1 MKKTIR
7 FTIFLSIILILLSL
21 IIPPRGTVDPGEI
34 EPLLPASQITDDTV
48 KILFIGDVMAH
59 QRQLETALIS
69 GGNASDPNDYDFS
82 SYFKYIKPLF
92 DSADFVVANMEYPT
106 GVTPFSGYPIFSAP
120 SSLDIEARNSGI
132 DLFLKANNHLVDK
145 GKAGMDS
152 TRIILQ
158 REGIAYTGFYAGEE
172 EEYRCNPYIDTIG
185 GICVAI
191 INFTYGL
198 NGFQVPEPYI
208 VNMMDTTQIRGLVE
222 RAIER
227 GAEFIIATPHWGEEY
242 QLNESATQRRWRDSL
257 YRYGVNAIVGT
268 HPHVVQHC
276 EYDTLHATAY
286 SLGNFISN
294 MSIAYGQIGMVYELR
309 LKRRPDS
316 TIALL
321 PPKIDYWW
329 CARTNK
335 LERNYTVV
343 PIMEYIDKKEEFKE
357 GQYEKMVR
365 EWNAIVKH
373 FGIDTTGKRIK
384 YIYD

>member
-1 MKKTIR
+1 VKAVR
-7 FTIFLSIILILLSL
+7 FTIFTAIILALLSL
-21 IIPPRGTVDPGEI
+21 VTPPRETVSQTDGVSPVSVA
-34 EPLLPASQITDDTV
+34 PPADDTV
-48 KILFIGDVMAH
+48 RILFIGDVMAH
-59 QRQLETALIS
+59 MLQLETALIS
-69 GGNASDPNDYDFS
+69 GGNASNPNDYDFS
-82 SYFKYIKPLF
+82 SYFQHIKPLF

-145 GKAGMDS
+145 GKEGMDS
-152 TRIILQ
+152 TRTILW
-158 REGIAYTGFYAGEE
+158 REGIAYTGFYHGVE
-172 EEYRCNPYIDTIG
+172 EEYRYNPFMDSIG
-185 GICVAI
+185 GISVAI

-198 NGFQVPEPYI
+198 NGFKVPEPYI

-242 QLNESATQRRWRDSL
+242 QLTESATQRRWRDSL

-268 HPHVVQHC
+268 HPHVVQKC

-286 SLGNFISN
+286 SLGNFVSN

-316 TIALL
+316 TIAIL
-321 PPKIDYWW
+321 PPKVDYWW

-343 PIMEYIDKKEEFKE
+343 PIMEYLDKKEEFKE
-357 GQYEKMVR
+357 GQYGKMVR
-365 EWNAIVKH
+365 EWNAIVKE

>member
-1 MKKTIR
+1 VRVVR
-7 FTIFLSIILILLSL
+7 FTIFTVVILVLLSL
-21 IIPPRGTVDPGEI
+21 VAPSRGVVFQEEEVSALSVTPFE
-34 EPLLPASQITDDTV
+34 DDTV
-48 KILFIGDVMAH
+48 RILFIGDVMAH
-59 QRQLETALIS
+59 KLQLETALID
-69 GGNASDPNDYDFS
+69 GGNASNPDDYDFS

-132 DLFLKANNHLVDK
+132 DLFLKANNHLLDK
-145 GKAGMDS
+145 GRAGIDS
-152 TRIILQ
+152 TRTILL
-158 REGIAYTGFYAGEE
+158 REGIAYTGFYADKE
-172 EEYRCNPYIDTIG
+172 EEYRCNPFIDSIG

-198 NGFQVPEPYI
+198 NGFQIPEPYI
-208 VNMMDTTQIRGLVE
+208 VNMMDTTQIRKLVE
-222 RAIER
+222 RAKER

-242 QLNESATQRRWRDSL
+242 QLAESATQRRWRDSL

-268 HPHVVQHC
+268 HPHVVQKC

-286 SLGNFISN
+286 SLGNFVSN

-343 PIMEYIDKKEEFKE
+343 PIMEYIDKKEQFKE

-365 EWNAIVKH
+365 EWNAIVKK
-373 FGIDTTGKRIK
+373 FGIDTTGKRIT

>member
-1 MKKTIR
+1 VRVVR
-7 FTIFLSIILILLSL
+7 FTIFTVVILVLLSL
-21 IIPPRGTVDPGEI
+21 VAPSRGVVFQEEEVSVLSVTPFE
-34 EPLLPASQITDDTV
+34 DDTV
-48 KILFIGDVMAH
+48 RILFIGDVMAH
-59 QRQLETALIS
+59 KLQLETALID
-69 GGNASDPNDYDFS
+69 GGNASNPDDYDFS

-120 SSLDIEARNSGI
+120 SSLDMEALNSGI
-132 DLFLKANNHLVDK
+132 DLFLKANNHLLDK
-145 GKAGMDS
+145 GRAGVDS
-152 TRIILQ
+152 TRSILR
-158 REGIAYTGFYAGEE
+158 REGIAYTGFYADKE
-172 EEYRCNPYIDTIG
+172 EEYRCNPFIDSIG
-185 GICVAI
+185 GICLAI

-198 NGFQVPEPYI
+198 NGFQIPEPYI
-208 VNMMDTTQIRGLVE
+208 VNMMDTTQIRELVE
-222 RAIER
+222 RAKER

-242 QLNESATQRRWRDSL
+242 QLTESATQRRWRDSL
-257 YRYGVNAIVGT
+257 YRYGVDAIVGT
-268 HPHVVQHC
+268 HPHVVQKC

-286 SLGNFISN
+286 SLGNFVSN

-343 PIMEYIDKKEEFKE
+343 PIMEYLDKKEQFKE

-365 EWNAIVKH
+365 EWNAIVKK
-373 FGIDTTGKRIK
+373 FGIDTTGKRIT

>member
-1 MKKTIR
+1 VKVVR
-7 FTIFLSIILILLSL
+7 FTIFTVVILVLLSL
-21 IIPPRGTVDPGEI
+21 IAPPRETASLADGI
-34 EPLLPASQITDDTV
+34 ISLPVAQPTDDTV

-59 QRQLETALIS
+59 MLQLETALIS
-69 GGNASDPNDYDFS
+69 GGNASNPDDYDFS
-82 SYFKYIKPLF
+82 SYFKHIKPLF

-132 DLFLKANNHLVDK
+132 DLFLKANNHLLDK
-145 GKAGMDS
+145 GREGIDS
-152 TRIILQ
+152 TRAILR
-158 REGIAYTGFYAGEE
+158 REGIAYTGFYADAE
-172 EEYRCNPYIDTIG
+172 EEYRCNPYIDSIG

-191 INFTYGL
+191 VNFTYGL
-198 NGFQVPEPYI
+198 NGFQIPEPYI
-208 VNMMDTTQIRGLVE
+208 VNMMDTTQIRKLVE
-222 RAIER
+222 RAKER

-242 QLNESATQRRWRDSL
+242 QLTESATQRRWRDSL
-257 YRYGVNAIVGT
+257 YRYGVDAIVGT
-268 HPHVVQHC
+268 HPHVVQKC

-286 SLGNFISN
+286 SLGNFVSN

-343 PIMEYIDKKEEFKE
+343 PIMEYLNRKEEFKE
-357 GQYEKMVR
+357 GQYQKMVR
-365 EWNAIVKH
+365 EWNAIVKK
-373 FGIDTTGKRIK
+373 FGIDTTGKRIR

>member
-1 MKKTIR
+1 MRVVR
-7 FTIFLSIILILLSL
+7 FTIFTVVILVLLSL
-21 IIPPRGTVDPGEI
+21 VAPSRGVVFQEEEVSALSVTPFE
-34 EPLLPASQITDDTV
+34 DDTV
-48 KILFIGDVMAH
+48 RILFIGDVMAH
-59 QRQLETALIS
+59 KLQLETALID
-69 GGNASDPNDYDFS
+69 GGNASNPDDYDFS

-132 DLFLKANNHLVDK
+132 DLFLKANNHLLDK
-145 GKAGMDS
+145 GRAGIDS
-152 TRIILQ
+152 TRTILL
-158 REGIAYTGFYAGEE
+158 REGIAYTGFYADKE
-172 EEYRCNPYIDTIG
+172 EEYRCNPFIDSIG
-185 GICVAI
+185 GICLAI

-198 NGFQVPEPYI
+198 NGFQIPEPYI
-208 VNMMDTTQIRGLVE
+208 VNMMDTTQIRELVE
-222 RAIER
+222 RAKER

-242 QLNESATQRRWRDSL
+242 QLTESATQRRWRDSL

-268 HPHVVQHC
+268 HPHVVQKC

-286 SLGNFISN
+286 SLGNFVSN

-343 PIMEYIDKKEEFKE
+343 PIMEYIDKKEQFKE

-365 EWNAIVKH
+365 EWNAIVKK
-373 FGIDTTGKRIK
+373 FGIDTTGKRIT

>member
-1 MKKTIR
+1 VKVVR
-7 FTIFLSIILILLSL
+7 FTIFLVVIPALLSL
-21 IIPPRGTVDPGEI
+21 IVPQRETAYQADGAPPISVAPT
-34 EPLLPASQITDDTV
+34 ADDTV
-48 KILFIGDVMAH
+48 RILFIGDVMAH
-59 QRQLETALIS
+59 MLQLETALIS
-69 GGNASDPNDYDFS
+69 DGNASNPDDYDFS
-82 SYFKYIKPLF
+82 SYFKHIKPLF

-132 DLFLKANNHLVDK
+132 DLFLKANNHLLDK
-145 GKAGMDS
+145 GKEGIDS
-152 TRIILQ
+152 TRAILR
-158 REGIAYTGFYAGEE
+158 REGIAYTGFYADAE
-172 EEYRCNPYIDTIG
+172 EEYHCNPFIDSIG

-198 NGFQVPEPYI
+198 NGFKLPEPYI

-222 RAIER
+222 RAIAR
-227 GAEFIIATPHWGEEY
+227 GAEFIIAAPHWGEEY
-242 QLNESATQRRWRDSL
+242 RLTESATQRRWRDSL
-257 YRYGVNAIVGT
+257 YRYGVHAIVGT
-268 HPHVVQHC
+268 HPHVVQKC

-286 SLGNFISN
+286 SLGNFVSN

-321 PPKIDYWW
+321 PPNIDYWW

-343 PIMEYIDKKEEFKE
+343 PIMEYLDKKKEFKE
-357 GQYEKMVR
+357 GQYGKMVR
-365 EWNAIVKH
+365 EWNAIVKK